1 MSNKIRKEERSND
14 IRSNFRRNRARMPNA
29 DYSNEEKMNDLAEG
43 QVLEIHATDKG
54 AKADLAAWA
63 KSSGH
68 ELIMQTEEGHVLK
81 FWMRKGS

>member
-1 MSNKIRKEERSND
+1 MTSDQILDVTGLACPMPIIRTK
-14 IRSNFRRNRARMPNA
+14 
-29 DYSNEEKMNDLAEG
+29 KKLNDLAEG

-63 KSSGH
+63 MSSGH
-68 ELIMQTEEGHVLK
+68 ELITQTEEGHVLK

>member
-1 MSNKIRKEERSND
+1 MSSDHILDVTGLACPMPIIRTKK
-14 IRSNFRRNRARMPNA
+14 
-29 DYSNEEKMNDLAEG
+29 KMNDLAEG

-68 ELIMQTEEGHVLK
+68 ELITQTDEGHVLK
-81 FWMRKGS
+81 FWVRKGS

>member
-1 MSNKIRKEERSND
+1 MTSDQLLDVTGLACPMPIIRTKK
-14 IRSNFRRNRARMPNA
+14 
-29 DYSNEEKMNDLAEG
+29 KMNDLAVG

-68 ELIMQTEEGHVLK
+68 ELITQTEEGHVLK

>member
-1 MSNKIRKEERSND
+1 MTSDQMLDVKGLACPMPIIRTKK
-14 IRSNFRRNRARMPNA
+14 
-29 DYSNEEKMNDLAEG
+29 KMNDLTEG

-68 ELIMQTEEGHVLK
+68 ELITQTEEGHVLK
-81 FWMRKGS
+81 FWVRKGS

>member
-1 MSNKIRKEERSND
+1 MTSDQILDVTGLACPMPIIRTKK
-14 IRSNFRRNRARMPNA
+14 
-29 DYSNEEKMNDLAEG
+29 KMNDLAEG

-68 ELIMQTEEGHVLK
+68 ELIAQTEEGHVLK
-81 FWMRKGS
+81 FWVRKGS

>member
-1 MSNKIRKEERSND
+1 MTSDQILDVTGLACPMPIIRTKK
-14 IRSNFRRNRARMPNA
+14 
-29 DYSNEEKMNDLAEG
+29 KMNDLKEG

-68 ELIMQTEEGHVLK
+68 ELITQTDEGHVLK
-81 FWMRKGS
+81 FWVRKGS

>member
-1 MSNKIRKEERSND
+1 MTSDQILDVTGLACPMPIIRTKK
-14 IRSNFRRNRARMPNA
+14 
-29 DYSNEEKMNDLAEG
+29 KMNDLTEG

-68 ELIMQTEEGHVLK
+68 ELITQTEEGHVLK

>member
-1 MSNKIRKEERSND
+1 MTSDQLLDVTGLACPMPIIRTKK
-14 IRSNFRRNRARMPNA
+14 
-29 DYSNEEKMNDLAEG
+29 KMNDLVEG

-68 ELIMQTEEGHVLK
+68 ELITQTEEGHVLM

>member
-14 IRSNFRRNRARMPNA
+14 IRSNFRRNRARLPNA

-68 ELIMQTEEGHVLK
+68 ELITQTEEGHVLK

>member
-1 MSNKIRKEERSND
+1 MTSDQILDVTGLACPMPIIRTKK
-14 IRSNFRRNRARMPNA
+14 
-29 DYSNEEKMNDLAEG
+29 KMNDLAEG

-68 ELIMQTEEGHVLK
+68 ELITQTEEGHVLK
-81 FWMRKGS
+81 FWTIKG

>member
-1 MSNKIRKEERSND
+1 MTSDQLLDVTGLACPMPIIRTKK
-14 IRSNFRRNRARMPNA
+14 
-29 DYSNEEKMNDLAEG
+29 KMNDLVEG

-68 ELIMQTEEGHVLK
+68 ELITQIEEGHVLK

>member
-1 MSNKIRKEERSND
+1 MTSDHILDVTGLACPMPIIRTKK
-14 IRSNFRRNRARMPNA
+14 
-29 DYSNEEKMNDLAEG
+29 KMNDLAKG

-68 ELIMQTEEGHVLK
+68 ELITQTDEGHVLK
-81 FWMRKGS
+81 FWVRKGS

>member
-1 MSNKIRKEERSND
+1 MISDEILD
-14 IRSNFRRNRARMPNA
+14 VTGLACPMPIIQTKK
-29 DYSNEEKMNDLAEG
+29 KMNDLAEG

-68 ELIMQTEEGHVLK
+68 ELITQTEEGHVLK

>member
-1 MSNKIRKEERSND
+1 MTSDQILDVTGLACPMPIIRTKK
-14 IRSNFRRNRARMPNA
+14 
-29 DYSNEEKMNDLAEG
+29 KMNDLAEG

-68 ELIMQTEEGHVLK
+68 ELITQTEEGHVLK
-81 FWMRKGS
+81 FWVRKGS

>member
-1 MSNKIRKEERSND
+1 MTSDHILDVKGL
-14 IRSNFRRNRARMPNA
+14 ACPMPIVRTKK
-29 DYSNEEKMNDLAEG
+29 KMNDLAEG

-54 AKADLAAWA
+54 APADLAAWA

-68 ELIMQTEEGHVLK
+68 ELFAQTNEGNVLK

>member
-1 MSNKIRKEERSND
+1 MTSDQILDVTGLACPMPLIRTKK
-14 IRSNFRRNRARMPNA
+14 
-29 DYSNEEKMNDLAEG
+29 KMNDLAKG

-68 ELIMQTEEGHVLK
+68 ELITQTEEGHVLK
-81 FWMRKGS
+81 FWVRKGS

>member
-1 MSNKIRKEERSND
+1 MTSDHILDVTGLACPMPIIRTKK
-14 IRSNFRRNRARMPNA
+14 
-29 DYSNEEKMNDLAEG
+29 KMNDLAEG

-68 ELIMQTEEGHVLK
+68 ELIMQTDEGQVLK
-81 FWMRKGS
+81 FWVRKGS

>member
-1 MSNKIRKEERSND
+1 MMQVGF
-14 IRSNFRRNRARMPNA
+14 NFEHAMKK
-29 DYSNEEKMNDLAEG
+29 KMNDLAEG

-68 ELIMQTEEGHVLK
+68 ELITQTDEGRVLK
-81 FWMRKGS
+81 FWVRKGS

>member
-1 MSNKIRKEERSND
+1 MISDQLLDVTGLACPMPIIRTKK
-14 IRSNFRRNRARMPNA
+14 
-29 DYSNEEKMNDLAEG
+29 KMNDLAEG

-68 ELIMQTEEGHVLK
+68 ELITQTEEGHVLK

>member
-1 MSNKIRKEERSND
+1 MISDQLLDVTGLACPMPIIRTKK
-14 IRSNFRRNRARMPNA
+14 
-29 DYSNEEKMNDLAEG
+29 KMNDLAEG

-68 ELIMQTEEGHVLK
+68 ELITQAEEGHVLK
-81 FWMRKGS
+81 FWVRKGS

>member
-1 MSNKIRKEERSND
+1 MTSDHILDVTGLACPMPIIRTKK
-14 IRSNFRRNRARMPNA
+14 
-29 DYSNEEKMNDLAEG
+29 KMNDLAEG

-68 ELIMQTEEGHVLK
+68 ELITQTDEGHVLK
-81 FWMRKGS
+81 FWVRKRS